1 MNILYQIFE
10 KFKLVEDALLV
21 DGNQCHRQY
30 NLQYIQ
36 Y

>member
-21 DGNQCHRQY
+21 DENQCHRQY
-30 NLQYIQ
+30 NLQYMQ